1 MKNRDAGQ
9 IPISYDELS
18 TPPTSSS
25 THVHIAGEISGHV
38 ETNIGCTTYKN
49 MSIDDIEALLAR
61 RATKTQAD
69 TPLEPS
75 EPFDITKPWGQYPFP
90 VKHYVERPE
99 LIRIIH
105 EKLHQPGRRGRAALS
120 AYHGLGGIGKTQLAA
135 HYFYL
140 ASQADSL
147 FKEEHYQTAY
157 QALFKDCHY
166 KGLFW
171 FRASTYESLLQDYYQ
186 LGLALSLFDTKT
198 KQEEALPI
206 VTRWLERAAN
216 AGWLAVYDDAYAD
229 YNAGDRVFSLQSL
242 LPKQG
247 GHILI
252 TSRNQAVVDEDDRI
266 GIPLMT
272 DEKDIIA
279 LMTPCL
285 GPAIPKPKAAL
296 LALAKT
302 MGYLPLAM
310 RQACGYINQ
319 TTGLNDIYQYLLCY
333 EEEAKRYLEKNT
345 LPVGDEH
352 KPVYVTFQM
361 SLKAIAQRCPEAMG
375 LLWGWGLVHPT
386 LPLPW
391 TLGARIL
398 SINPQDKPQEILTVL
413 ESYSL
418 VSSSKTSHYTLSH
431 IMIHQLLHVTLKEEL
446 PQELT
451 EPLQLQ
457 WAYAL
462 LEESEE
468 QNPSMQECRRRINL
482 TQHLETFIREYD
494 TAHATPEEMTH
505 LIYAELL
512 TILADIHDDAGH
524 PEEKRVLLEKA
535 LSIKKAHYGENHFEV
550 AITLTNL
557 ANAYGALG
565 NPQQKKSLLE
575 KALSIKKAHYGENH
589 FEVAITLTNL
599 ANAYGDLGNP
609 QQQKSLLEKALSIDK
624 AHYGENHF
632 EVAITLTNLANA
644 YGDLG
649 NPQQK
654 KSLLEKALSIK
665 KAHYGENHFEV
676 AKTLGNL
683 ANAYG
688 ALGNPQQQKSLL
700 EKALSIQKDHYG
712 ENHFE
717 VAITLT
723 NLANAYGA
731 LGNPQQQKSLLK
743 KALSI
748 QKAHYGENHFEVA
761 KTLGNL
767 ATAYG
772 ALGNPQQQKSLLEKA
787 LSIQKDHYG
796 ENHFE
801 VAITL
806 TNLANAYGDL
816 GNPQQQKSLLEK
828 ALSIEKA
835 HYGENHFEVAI
846 TLFNLANA
854 YGDLGNPQQQKSLLE
869 KALSIEKAH
878 YGENHFEVAMTL
890 NNLANAYGDLGN
902 PQQQKSLLE
911 KALSIQKDHYG
922 ENHFEVAKT
931 LGNLANAYGDL
942 GNPQQQKSLLEK
954 ALSIEKAHYGENHF
968 EVAMTLNN
976 LANAYG
982 DLGNPQQQ
990 KSLLEKALSIQ
1001 KDHYGENHFEVAK
1014 TLFNLA
1020 IAEGDLDNQ
1029 VQKRAHLETV
1039 LPIFKTHYGPQHPYV
1054 VITLGNLAKSYR
1066 VSSCEKLQQG
1076 HPLQALPLAKQAYQT
1091 YRECPGYDD
1100 SHPDVQTIVELIQGI
1115 QILLSDLMTASLSQE
1130 EPHDAPTHTA
1140 AGYYYLSQAELDK
1153 AIHHYE
1159 QAIALDDSYP
1169 EPYHNLAC
1177 CYHIKAHTTPQQAA
1191 HCLQQAEYYFNQALK
1206 LKPTPGLHTEYGQF
1220 LYLQKRPD
1228 KALPLLTQAIAM
1240 TQEVTE
1246 MNLSYD
1252 LLELPTLDTTLQTWV
1267 QNHETLR
1274 INSAHLAYYLI
1285 YCCYEALELT
1295 QQQTAWLTQWS
1306 QWLTSLPGEHPVSHY
1321 LLTTCQNEHA
1331 ATAIHP
1337 SVHSD
1342 TTETNDESPIH
1353 PKTQSP
1359 ESQHPTTA
1367 APLTT
1372 SQPSLQITTETSSA
1386 ETVIHKHWQH
1396 IMATS
1401 LRHPVNSLNTNLLT
1415 SIPLPSPAPIKPPHE
1430 TTSDNEE
1437 STTKNADTPSSS
1449 P

>member
-391 TLGARIL
+391 TLGTRIL
-398 SINPQDKPQEILTVL
+398 SINSQEKPQEILTVL
-413 ESYSL
+413 ENYSL
-418 VSSSKTSHYTLSH
+418 VTSSKTSHHTLSH
-431 IMIHQLLHVTLKEEL
+431 LMIHQLLHVTLKKEL
-446 PQELT
+446 PQELR
-451 EPLQLQ
+451 ELLQLQ
-457 WAYAL
+457 WALAL

-468 QNPSMQECRRRINL
+468 QNPSMQECQRRINL

-494 TAHATPEEMTH
+494 TSHATPEGVTS
-505 LIYAELL
+505 LAYAGLL
-512 TILADIHDDAGH
+512 TTLADIHYDAGQS
-524 PEEKRVLLEKA
+524 EEQRVLLEKA
-535 LSIKKAHYGENHFEV
+535 LIIEKAYYGENHFEV
-550 AITLTNL
+550 TKTLTNL
-557 ANAYGALG
+557 ANAYGDLG

-575 KALSIKKAHYGENH
+575 KALTIRKAHYGENHFEVAMTLNNLANAYGTLGNPQQQKSLLEKALTIFKAHYGENHFEVAMTLNNLANAYGTLGNPQQQKSLLEKALTIRKAHYGENHVRVAITLNNLANAYGTLGNPQQKKSLLEKALTIKKAHYGENHVQVAITLINLANAYGDLGNPQQQKSLLEKALTIRKAHYGENHAQVAITLINLANAYGDLGNPQQQKSLLEKALTIFKAHYGENH
-589 FEVAITLTNL
+589 FEVAIILNNLALAYGALGNSQQQKSLLEKALTIKKAHYSENHVQVARALTNL

-609 QQQKSLLEKALSIDK
+609 QQQKSLLEKALSIK
-624 AHYGENHF
+624 
-632 EVAITLTNLANA
+632 
-644 YGDLG
+644 
-649 NPQQK
+649 
-654 KSLLEKALSIK
+654 
-665 KAHYGENHFEV
+665 
-676 AKTLGNL
+676 
-683 ANAYG
+683 
-688 ALGNPQQQKSLL
+688 
-700 EKALSIQKDHYG
+700 
-712 ENHFE
+712 
-717 VAITLT
+717 
-723 NLANAYGA
+723 
-731 LGNPQQQKSLLK
+731 
-743 KALSI
+743 
-748 QKAHYGENHFEVA
+748 
-761 KTLGNL
+761 
-767 ATAYG
+767 
-772 ALGNPQQQKSLLEKA
+772 
-787 LSIQKDHYG
+787 
-796 ENHFE
+796 
-801 VAITL
+801 
-806 TNLANAYGDL
+806 
-816 GNPQQQKSLLEK
+816 
-828 ALSIEKA
+828 KA

-846 TLFNLANA
+846 TLFNLA
-854 YGDLGNPQQQKSLLE
+854 
-869 KALSIEKAH
+869 
-878 YGENHFEVAMTL
+878 
-890 NNLANAYGDLGN
+890 
-902 PQQQKSLLE
+902 
-911 KALSIQKDHYG
+911 
-922 ENHFEVAKT
+922 
-931 LGNLANAYGDL
+931 
-942 GNPQQQKSLLEK
+942 
-954 ALSIEKAHYGENHF
+954 
-968 EVAMTLNN
+968 
-976 LANAYG
+976 
-982 DLGNPQQQ
+982 
-990 KSLLEKALSIQ
+990 
-1001 KDHYGENHFEVAK
+1001 
-1014 TLFNLA
+1014 
-1020 IAEGDLDNQ
+1020 IAEGNLDNQ
-1029 VQKRAHLETV
+1029 IQKRTHLETV

-1054 VITLGNLAKSYR
+1054 IMALESLAESYG
-1066 VSSCEKLQQG
+1066 VSSCEELQQG

-1100 SHPDVQTIVELIQGI
+1100 SHSDVQTIIELIQGI

-1140 AGYYYLSQAELDK
+1140 AGNYYLSQAELDK

-1159 QAIALDDSYP
+1159 QAIALDNSYP

-1177 CYHIKAHTTPQQAA
+1177 CYHTKAHTTPHQAT
-1191 HCLQQAEYYFNQALK
+1191 HCLQQAEHYFNQALK

-1240 TQEVTE
+1240 TQEVIQT
-1246 MNLSYD
+1246 NLHYD
-1252 LLELPTLDTTLQTWV
+1252 LLELPTLDTTLQAWV

-1285 YCCYEALELT
+1285 YRCYEALELT

-1306 QWLTSLPGEHPVSHY
+1306 QWLTSLPGEHSVSHY
-1321 LLTTCQNEHA
+1321 LLTTCQHA
-1331 ATAIHP
+1331 QPTSTISSTAHQD
-1337 SVHSD
+1337 SSD
-1342 TTETNDESPIH
+1342 DEDDLLARAIALSLQENPPNTI
-1353 PKTQSP
+1353 
-1359 ESQHPTTA
+1359 EPTA
-1367 APLTT
+1367 
-1372 SQPSLQITTETSSA
+1372 PSLSPLQTDTLDVEMDSDEEMQQAIA
-1386 ETVIHKHWQH
+1386 L
-1396 IMATS
+1396 S
-1401 LRHPVNSLNTNLLT
+1401 LSFVQPVASLNNTM
-1415 SIPLPSPAPIKPPHE
+1415 PHQQALPSPTLSA
-1430 TTSDNEE
+1430 
-1437 STTKNADTPSSS
+1437 PSSEITRDEENDTAQNS
-1449 P
+1449 STEGYAP